1 MDLDDLLG
9 VARDA
14 ARAGARTAASWRG
27 RAHRLLVEEKAG
39 PDDLVSQA
47 DRDTEHAVR
56 AVLAAHRPHDAV
68 LGEEGG
74 TTVGRGGVRWIVDPI
89 DGTTNYLYGR
99 PDWAVS
105 VAAADADQGRLLA
118 GVVIEPA
125 LGLLTEARA
134 GTRTAANGT
143 PAAALRGH
151 DLTRALVELNLG
163 RPGQRPRAGS
173 MVNALLPHVRDLRRG
188 GSAAAALAQ
197 VATGRADALWAPGLQ
212 PWDCAAGVLLVQQA
226 GGTVGDLTGPTPG
239 TWPRSGDVLAAPPAL
254 WGTLRA
260 LLAPVYPGGGA
271 ARPDAG
277 RGGRDG
283 AGTRGGGLPASGS
296 AGLRPDYRPHAR

>member
-1 MDLDDLLG
+1 MNLDDLLSL
-9 VARDA
+9 ARDA

-47 DRDTEHAVR
+47 DRDTEHAIR
-56 AVLAAHRPHDAV
+56 AVLAEHRPYDTV

-74 TTVGRGGVRWIVDPI
+74 TTEGRSGVRWIIDPI

-105 VAAADADQGRLLA
+105 VAAAEADSGRPLV
-118 GVVIEPA
+118 GVVVEPA
-125 LGLLTEARA
+125 LGLLTEART
-134 GTRTAANGT
+134 GTRTSADGT
-143 PAAALRGH
+143 PVTPLRQH
-151 DLTRALVELNLG
+151 DLSRALVELNFG
-163 RPGQRPRAGS
+163 RPGQRSLAGPAVS
-173 MVNALLPHVRDLRRG
+173 ALLPRVRDLRRG

-197 VATGRADALWAPGLQ
+197 VATGRADGLWAPGLQ

-239 TWPRSGDVLAAPPAL
+239 ALPRTGDVLAAPPTL
-254 WGTLRA
+254 WNSLQA
-260 LLAPVYPGGGA
+260 LLAPVYSAAGA
-271 ARPDAG
+271 IPE
-277 RGGRDG
+277 
-283 AGTRGGGLPASGS
+283 PS
-296 AGLRPDYRPHAR
+296 AGPR

>member
-9 VARDA
+9 LARDA

-47 DRDTEHAVR
+47 DRDTERAVR
-56 AVLAAHRPHDAV
+56 AVLSEHRPHDTIW
-68 LGEEGG
+68 GEEEG
-74 TTVGRGGVRWIVDPI
+74 TTVGHGGVRWIIDPI

-105 VAAADADQGRLLA
+105 VAAADTAGDRLLA

-134 GTRTAANGT
+134 GTRTTANGT
-143 PAAALRGH
+143 PVAPLGQN
-151 DLTRALVELNLG
+151 DLTRALVELNFG
-163 RPGQRPRAGS
+163 RPAQRPMAGPTVS
-173 MVNALLPHVRDLRRG
+173 ALLPQVRDLRRG

-212 PWDCAAGVLLVQQA
+212 PWDCAAGILLVQQA
-226 GGTVGDLTGPTPG
+226 GGTAGDLTGPVPVPG
-239 TWPRSGDVLAAPPAL
+239 SWPRSGDVLAAPAGL
-254 WGTLRA
+254 WKPLRA
-260 LLAPVYPGGGA
+260 LLASVLL
-271 ARPDAG
+271 AG
-277 RGGRDG
+277 
-283 AGTRGGGLPASGS
+283 
-296 AGLRPDYRPHAR
+296 